1 MFVPSLCPR
10 CTSVVI
16 LSTDAP
22 GSARC
27 RSCRTVVC
35 ASAVVQTAGRVPARS
50 RALSPDPPVQTPGLV
65 ALQAA

>member
-16 LSTDAP
+16 LSTDSA
-22 GSARC
+22 GLARC

-35 ASAVVQTAGRVPARS
+35 ASAIVEAPGRVPARS
-50 RALSPDPPVQTPGLV
+50 RDQSPDPPVQTAGLV